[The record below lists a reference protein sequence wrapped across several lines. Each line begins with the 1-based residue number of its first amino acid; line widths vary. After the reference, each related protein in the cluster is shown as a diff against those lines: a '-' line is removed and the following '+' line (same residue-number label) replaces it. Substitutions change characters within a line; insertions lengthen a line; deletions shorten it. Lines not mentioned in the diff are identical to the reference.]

1 MLDKNVLISCIFI
14 GLALLLYFFY
24 WNRFIALILGLFIRI
39 VYWNSEGSR
48 IWFDIGLF
56 HAQTVPLCILD
67 LAQAQFTFLS
77 LPDAYC
83 SRMFVTIRATRP
95 YES

>member
-24 WNRFIALILGLFIRI
+24 WNRLIALILGLFIRI

-56 HAQTVPLCILD
+56 HAQTAPLCVLD
-67 LAQAQFTFLS
+67 L
-77 LPDAYC
+77 D
-83 SRMFVTIRATRP
+83 
-95 YES
+95 